1 MKTPKFSVIIPAH
14 NEEDVIERAI
24 KSILNQTYQNFEI
37 IISNDGSTDKT
48 KEIVE
53 NLIKKDKRIKIL
65 NQDKGHSAAFARNW
79 GAEKAKGEILIF
91 LDADTF
97 ISTNALEEI
106 SKSILDVDAFAFD
119 CIPKNKTI
127 VNYALSGLVVPIV
140 ARKQI
145 YSKEDKDQIMF
156 FCISQN
162 AFNKLKGYD
171 ETIFYFEDED
181 FSNRFYSA
189 VFKTGFI
196 KNIYQYFELPSD
208 WSGFVR
214 QSKWI
219 AKGLNTIPD
228 KKKKREAKIIWFA
241 KCLFLISPL
250 IFLFKPIIAF
260 YIFIAT
266 IFISYIG
273 LVFRN
278 KKPILSLIALPFLYL
293 KTFLVSWNILR
304 FWK

>member
-181 FSNRFYSA
+181 LVQRFYEMG
-189 VFKTGFI
+189 FKTINF
-196 KNIYQYFELPSD
+196 NTTMQYYELPATFK
-208 WSGFVR
+208 GFLR
-214 QSKWI
+214 QCKWI
-219 AKGLNTIPD
+219 AKGLNSIKI
-228 KKKKREAKIIWFA
+228 KKQRMKTK
-241 KCLFLISPL
+241 LFWLIKS
-250 IFLFKPIIAF
+250 IFLVMPLLFSFSSKLF
-260 YIFIAT
+260 
-266 IFISYIG
+266 FISLGLTLGFTYI
-273 LVFRN
+273 LLIKRN
-278 KKPILSLIALPFLYL
+278 KNIIKSLVALPFLYI
-293 KTFLVSWNILR
+293 KTGIITYLLIKNL
-304 FWK
+304 

>member
-1 MKTPKFSVIIPAH
+1 M
-14 NEEDVIERAI
+14 
-24 KSILNQTYQNFEI
+24 
-37 IISNDGSTDKT
+37 
-48 KEIVE
+48 
-53 NLIKKDKRIKIL
+53 
-65 NQDKGHSAAFARNW
+65 
-79 GAEKAKGEILIF
+79 
-91 LDADTF
+91 
-97 ISTNALEEI
+97 
-106 SKSILDVDAFAFD
+106 
-119 CIPKNKTI
+119 
-127 VNYALSGLVVPIV
+127 PIV

-189 VFKTGFI
+189 GFKTGFI

>member
-65 NQDKGHSAAFARNW
+65 NQDKGHSDAFARNW

-189 VFKTGFI
+189 GFKTGFI